1 MSRRIPNINID
12 TTQKLRDRLGFKQ
25 FVLKV
30 NSDTFIYT
38 YTPNSIS
45 LDESGRLITLT
56 LLNKK
61 FIFDILEVDNVKD
74 YIDVYLFGIKQ
85 PQDKYGV
92 ESNENNII
100 VTFTSDVTRLPN
112 EVNTTDFEIKGKIA
126 EIL

>member
-38 YTPNSIS
+38 YTPNSID
-45 LDESGRLITLT
+45 LDEFGRLITLT

-61 FIFDILEVDNVKD
+61 FILDILEVDNVKD

-92 ESNENNII
+92 ESNGNNII

>member
-1 MSRRIPNINID
+1 VSRQIPNINID

-30 NSDTFIYT
+30 NSDTFIYS
-38 YTPNSIS
+38 YIPNSIS
-45 LDESGRLITLT
+45 LDESGRLFTLT
-56 LLNKK
+56 LINKK
-61 FIFDILEVDNVKD
+61 FIFDILEVDNIKD

-92 ESNENNII
+92 ESIGNNII

>member
-1 MSRRIPNINID
+1 VSRKIPNINID

-38 YTPNSIS
+38 YTPNLIS
-45 LDESGRLITLT
+45 LDESGRLFTLT

-92 ESNENNII
+92 ESNGNNII